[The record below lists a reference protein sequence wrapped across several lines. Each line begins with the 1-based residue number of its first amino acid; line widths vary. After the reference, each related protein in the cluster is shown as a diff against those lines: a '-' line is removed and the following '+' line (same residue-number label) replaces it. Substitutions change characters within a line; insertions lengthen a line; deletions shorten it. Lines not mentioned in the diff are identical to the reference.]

1 MIKKGSKP
9 ESASSSSSSSSS
21 SRATKQSKRSQAKP
35 PKAEAS
41 TSSASLIKF
50 QQESEEISKRLNT
63 NVAKLEKDPYRLE
76 YQSCTF
82 EMHHNSKSHHG
93 NCNHNPNCLYGL
105 GEITGDIWSNDH
117 DKLLKS
123 KLGAS
128 PIERKRGTDDAS
140 GNLIPVGLVNLGA
153 TCYVNSLLQVLFF
166 DTEFRS
172 KLFEWEN
179 PMASSQIHDLSGS
192 SSSSSASSSST
203 TTSSTSTTTST
214 TTTTTTS
221 SSSSSPSSSS
231 SAPQHSVGVKI
242 AHELRSLFGHLQNGY
257 GASFNPR
264 ALISTLQISTGVQ
277 QDAQEFNKL
286 LLSFFI

>member
-1 MIKKGSKP
+1 MFKKESKP

-21 SRATKQSKRSQAKP
+21 SGATKQSQRSQAKP

-82 EMHHNSKSHHG
+82 EMHHNSKSHYG

-117 DKLLKS
+117 EKLLKS

-128 PIERKRGTDDAS
+128 PNERRRGTDAS
-140 GNLIPVGLVNLGA
+140 GHLIPVGLVNLGA

-179 PMASSQIHDLSGS
+179 PMASSQIQSCTKEAGQPPFNFCTCESLSW
-192 SSSSSASSSST
+192 
-203 TTSSTSTTTST
+203 
-214 TTTTTTS
+214 
-221 SSSSSPSSSS
+221 PFY
-231 SAPQHSVGVKI
+231 
-242 AHELRSLFGHLQNGY
+242 LFFY
-257 GASFNPR
+257 R
-264 ALISTLQISTGVQ
+264 
-277 QDAQEFNKL
+277 L
-286 LLSFFI
+286 LLPLIFLFFILRLLFSLHTGTLDDGSACTVCQSYSIRMSKLQMVPYASKALFFEPCCAKSSGTSRKNSNSHTEW